1 MGFGDIIG
9 GIYSGIVAGKA
20 NKEAEAAAEETKRE
34 MDRMKDIYSNLDTS
48 NPFEGLQNQYAGLE
62 NKMEDLTIN
71 QKEAQMATQS
81 FAASQANILDS
92 LRGAAGGS
100 GIAALAQTMAQQGQ
114 LAAQKSAAGIG
125 QQEAANQAK
134 TASQAA
140 SLQTAE
146 AKGETDVANK
156 IAQGEAASQQR
167 EMNKQK
173 ALLDMAN
180 TENIA
185 AQAQVASTQAAKNEA
200 WSSAI
205 GGVGDILG
213 SVIGIPSDRILKK
226 NIKLIGYS
234 PSGLKIYIFEYID
247 KFFGDSVYQGV
258 MSDEIPNNAIINNG
272 GYDRVDYSKLD
283 VEFKKL

>member
-180 TENIA
+180 QENTA
-185 AQAQVASTQAAKNEA
+185 AQAQVAATEQAKNDA
-200 WSSAI
+200 WGSAI

-213 SVIGIPSDRILKK
+213 SVIGIPSDRRLKK

-234 PSGLKIYIFEYID
+234 PSGLKIHIFEYID

>member
-1 MGFGDIIG
+1 
-9 GIYSGIVAGKA
+9 
-20 NKEAEAAAEETKRE
+20 
-34 MDRMKDIYSNLDTS
+34 
-48 NPFEGLQNQYAGLE
+48 
-62 NKMEDLTIN
+62 
-71 QKEAQMATQS
+71 
-81 FAASQANILDS
+81 
-92 LRGAAGGS
+92 
-100 GIAALAQTMAQQGQ
+100 
-114 LAAQKSAAGIG
+114 
-125 QQEAANQAK
+125 
-134 TASQAA
+134 
-140 SLQTAE
+140 
-146 AKGETDVANK
+146 
-156 IAQGEAASQQR
+156 
-167 EMNKQK
+167 
-173 ALLDMAN
+173 MAN

-213 SVIGIPSDRILKK
+213 SVIGIPSDRRLKK

-234 PSGLKIYIFEYID
+234 PSGLKIHIFEYID

>member
-167 EMNKQK
+167 EMN
-173 ALLDMAN
+173 N
-180 TENIA
+180 
-185 AQAQVASTQAAKNEA
+185 
-200 WSSAI
+200 
-205 GGVGDILG
+205 
-213 SVIGIPSDRILKK
+213 
-226 NIKLIGYS
+226 
-234 PSGLKIYIFEYID
+234 
-247 KFFGDSVYQGV
+247 
-258 MSDEIPNNAIINNG
+258 
-272 GYDRVDYSKLD
+272 
-283 VEFKKL
+283 KKLY

>member
-213 SVIGIPSDRILKK
+213 SVIGIPSDRRLKK

-234 PSGLKIYIFEYID
+234 PSGLKIHIFEYID